1 MGNRQAFW
9 LARDISL
16 TVAAQPRTC
25 TDVSLRCY
33 GLQACVVILSYRLR
47 IWNAGEGGNF
57 FACPFKVCN
66 LDVMAVLCE
75 SLTPQKAGFLKKS
88 PFWLSIILP
97 ARKPRENDIF
107 FKPH

>member
-33 GLQACVVILSYRLR
+33 GLQACVVILSHRLR
-47 IWNAGEGGNF
+47 IGNAGEGGNF
-57 FACPFKVCN
+57 TTFSFKARDLEVVALLN
-66 LDVMAVLCE
+66 AEEALYKALHAH
-75 SLTPQKAGFLKKS
+75 LTDCSRKNTISKANS
-88 PFWLSIILP
+88 V
-97 ARKPRENDIF
+97 N
-107 FKPH
+107 